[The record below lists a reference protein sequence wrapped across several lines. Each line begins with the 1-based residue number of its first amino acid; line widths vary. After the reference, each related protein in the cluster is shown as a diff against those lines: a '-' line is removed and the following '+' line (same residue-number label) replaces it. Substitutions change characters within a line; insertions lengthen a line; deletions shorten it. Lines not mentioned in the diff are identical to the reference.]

1 MREREYLN
9 RWDSFFLPLFSFSF
23 LFFPFRFFSLFIVS
37 ELTQEAKKTR
47 QEEKDK
53 KSYLQ
58 SRRTHIFFLCCVVFE
73 YRHLGRYSLIHW
85 ILPTT

>member
-9 RWDSFFLPLFSFSF
+9 RWDFFCHFFPF
-23 LFFPFRFFSLFIVS
+23 LFFPFRFFSLVIVS

>member
-9 RWDSFFLPLFSFSF
+9 RWDSFFLPLFSFPF
-23 LFFPFRFFSLFIVS
+23 LFFPFRFFSLVIVS

-58 SRRTHIFFLCCVVFE
+58 SRRTHVFFFAVLF
-73 YRHLGRYSLIHW
+73 LSTG
-85 ILPTT
+85 T

>member
-9 RWDSFFLPLFSFSF
+9 RRDSFFCHFFPF
-23 LFFPFRFFSLFIVS
+23 LSFPFRFFSLFIVS

-58 SRRTHIFFLCCVVFE
+58 SRRTHIFFFAVLF
-73 YRHLGRYSLIHW
+73 LSTG
-85 ILPTT
+85 T

>member
-1 MREREYLN
+1 MRERENTLI
-9 RWDSFFLPLFSFSF
+9 DGTLFFCHFFPF
-23 LFFPFRFFSLFIVS
+23 LFFPFRFFGLFIVS

-58 SRRTHIFFLCCVVFE
+58 SRRTHIFFFAVLF
-73 YRHLGRYSLIHW
+73 LSTG
-85 ILPTT
+85 T

>member
-9 RWDSFFLPLFSFSF
+9 RWDSFFCHFFPFLFFSF
-23 LFFPFRFFSLFIVS
+23 LFFPFRFFSLVIVF

-58 SRRTHIFFLCCVVFE
+58 SRRTHIFFFAVLF
-73 YRHLGRYSLIHW
+73 LSTG
-85 ILPTT
+85 T

>member
-1 MREREYLN
+1 MRERENTLI
-9 RWDSFFLPLFSFSF
+9 DGTLLVCHFFPF
-23 LFFPFRFFSLFIVS
+23 LFFPFRCFSLVIVS

-47 QEEKDK
+47 QEEEDK

>member
-9 RWDSFFLPLFSFSF
+9 RWDSFFFCHFFPF
-23 LFFPFRFFSLFIVS
+23 LFFPFRFFSLVIVS

>member
-1 MREREYLN
+1 MRDSLEREYLN
-9 RWDSFFLPLFSFSF
+9 RWDSFFCHFFPF
-23 LFFPFRFFSLFIVS
+23 LFFPFRFFGLFIVS

-58 SRRTHIFFLCCVVFE
+58 SRRTHIFFFAVLF
-73 YRHLGRYSLIHW
+73 LSTG
-85 ILPTT
+85 T

>member
-1 MREREYLN
+1 MGL
-9 RWDSFFLPLFSFSF
+9 FFLPLFSFSF
-23 LFFPFRFFSLFIVS
+23 LFFPFLFFGLFIVS
-37 ELTQEAKKTR
+37 DLTQEAKKTR

-58 SRRTHIFFLCCVVFE
+58 SRRTHIFLCCVVFE